1 MRGWLKG
8 INDTGALAK
17 PGDPADLFAFSI
29 SYENPQATQPQFNGN
44 ISETYWRTANDNMLR
59 KYAYQFDSMGRLAS
73 ASYQKPETV
82 SATDSYRESQQYDK
96 NGNIRK
102 LQRYGEF
109 DDAVVAMMV
118 DDLDYAYLPNSNRVA
133 KVTDHTNNP
142 AGFRDDSDGTNDS
155 EDDYA
160 YDSSGNMVSDQNKN
174 IDHITYNHLNLPISI
189 SFGEGAATIEY
200 LYNAVGKKLRKT
212 VTESPK
218 PVKIQEY
225 LDGFDYANGILEA
238 IHTAEGYVKSGREGG
253 RSVYNYIYNYKDHL
267 GNIRLSYTKDPVSGQ
282 VVILEENNYYPL
294 GLTHKNYNTTK
305 RMYDRMGGGVIEFCP
320 DCPFPYSYNYK
331 FNGKEFQEE
340 LGLNMTAMDFRQYDN
355 ALGRFNSLDA
365 LSELAPGISPYRFA
379 YNNPV
384 FWADPTGLFETKQA
398 AMDHIQ
404 TYGLTGATVSYNN
417 SRGYWEIDNN
427 GYTFG
432 YENGNFKIAYD
443 TEDGATVFYTI
454 KGTSFTSFFSDRS
467 GYATPIDLNNIG
479 LALDI
484 TGGTFGALETTV
496 APKNQWL
503 GKNGKY
509 YKSSWG
515 GNQYTGSR
523 SGALKAANNYK
534 WAGRGALLGSLVVGG
549 INIHNGYQ
557 QDGGRFGYNSQV
569 ATGNTAG
576 SLAGGW
582 AGAEIGA
589 SIGAAL
595 GASFFGVGAVPGAIV
610 GAFIGGLIG
619 SSSGGYIGEQAVKS
633 YY

>member
-1 MRGWLKG
+1 
-8 INDTGALAK
+8 
-17 PGDPADLFAFSI
+17 
-29 SYENPQATQPQFNGN
+29 
-44 ISETYWRTANDNMLR
+44 
-59 KYAYQFDSMGRLAS
+59 
-73 ASYQKPETV
+73 
-82 SATDSYRESQQYDK
+82 
-96 NGNIRK
+96 
-102 LQRYGEF
+102 
-109 DDAVVAMMV
+109 
-118 DDLDYAYLPNSNRVA
+118 
-133 KVTDHTNNP
+133 
-142 AGFRDDSDGTNDS
+142 
-155 EDDYA
+155 
-160 YDSSGNMVSDQNKN
+160 
-174 IDHITYNHLNLPISI
+174 
-189 SFGEGAATIEY
+189 
-200 LYNAVGKKLRKT
+200 
-212 VTESPK
+212 
-218 PVKIQEY
+218 
-225 LDGFDYANGILEA
+225 
-238 IHTAEGYVKSGREGG
+238 GYVRATVVNGTTAYSY
-253 RSVYNYIYNYKDHL
+253 VYDYTDHL
-267 GNIRLSYTKDPVSGQ
+267 GNIRLSYAQDPASPIELK
-282 VVILEENNYYPL
+282 ILEENHYYPY
-294 GLTHKNYNTTK
+294 GLKHTNYNSDLLVHREYRGALGIK
-305 RMYDRMGGGVIEFCP
+305 DPGPIEP
-320 DCPFPYSYNYK
+320 LVPVLPYNYK
-331 FNGKEFQEE
+331 YNGKEFQEE

-355 ALGRFNSLDA
+355 ALGRFNSLDV

-384 FWADPTGLFETKQA
+384 FWADPSGLFETKQA

-404 TYGLTGATVSYNN
+404 TYGLSGATVSYNDN
-417 SRGYWEIDNN
+417 RGYWEIDNN

-432 YENGNFKIAYD
+432 YDNGSFKVAYE
-443 TEDGATVFYTI
+443 TEDGAIVLQTI
-454 KGTSFTSFFSDRS
+454 KGVSFTSFFSDRS

-496 APKNQWL
+496 ASKNQWL